1 MCIRDRSPPIPT
13 ISPPWLPKSTTDP
26 VRFTTGRSPPNYSPN
41 SSKRML
47 PLPEPA
53 RRWALH
59 HGRAA
64 VTPPKPPPRSP
75 TRAAT
80 AWWPATCG
88 SPKSASMT
96 GDARPVRHLPQPR
109 GSPARPARPGPAD
122 RLPRIE
128 DRRLGC
134 SEPDQAL
141 QAGREDQDQAGVV
154 RYLRATMT
162 ELLRIDRTA
171 ARREA
176 HLDGKDSF
184 RLGKDLDQS
193 PNLRPH
199 PVRVCA
205 CPANLQR
212 VSRKPCS
219 TCPSTPFHRPRRKI
233 RPISAPGEPE

>member
-1 MCIRDRSPPIPT
+1 MKDLSKTDDLAKLEPQPGRPGGGPRVRLRSPP
-13 ISPPWLPKSTTDP
+13 
-26 VRFTTGRSPPNYSPN
+26 
-41 SSKRML
+41 
-47 PLPEPA
+47 PLTAA
-53 RRWALH
+53 RRWTLH

-176 HLDGKDSF
+176 HLDGKDPF

-193 PNLRPH
+193 PDLRPH
-199 PVRVCA
+199 PVRVYA

-233 RPISAPGEPE
+233 RAISAPGEPE